1 MLFTKAFWLETLE
14 RALKTAAQFVIGA
27 WGLGDGIY
35 NLFEM
40 NFALAGGAA
49 AGGFVLST
57 LTSIASSPIGRT
69 ASPSLVEG
77 ETINV

>member
-1 MLFTKAFWLETLE
+1 VIFTKLFWLETAE

-49 AGGFVLST
+49 AGGFVLSV
-57 LTSIASSPIGRT
+57 LTSVASSPIGRT
-69 ASPSLVEG
+69 ESPSLVTG
-77 ETINV
+77 ENI